1 MAFYNLP
8 VYSKIYM
15 EVENEDWTAVPTSS
29 LLQRIHQANEVST
42 TRWIAVLHYKGKE
55 YHIALGDPVRDSSQ
69 ALFVPSWFLH
79 QMDVIGDGFDMEVSV
94 IPAESFPKATRLKFS
109 LIGDPSMIPE
119 GVEIR
124 DLLETPLSQL
134 GVLSKGQRIPIPVL
148 EHHSL
153 LLQECDPGEEVFL
166 DGSDIAFE
174 LEMPEQNEQPKS
186 REDTPWASPLTQ
198 TPMSTPAFTSDT
210 SFFSGPMISSIIS
223 PAAVSNA
230 TQSFRTSTRGTFL
243 PFQGA
248 GRSLN
253 EQ

>member
-15 EVENEDWTAVPTSS
+15 EVENEEWSANPTSS
-29 LLQRIHQANEVST
+29 LLQRIHRADET
-42 TRWIAVLHYKGKE
+42 TTVRWIAVLHYKGKE
-55 YHIALGDPVRDSSQ
+55 HHIALGDPVRDSSQ
-69 ALFVPSWFLH
+69 ALFIPPWFLH
-79 QMDVIGDGFDMEVSV
+79 QMGVIGDGLDMEVSFR
-94 IPAESFPKATRLKFS
+94 PAESFPKATRLQFS
-109 LIGDPSMIPE
+109 LIGDASLIPE

-134 GVLSKGQRIPIPVL
+134 GVLSQGQMIPIPIL

-153 LLQECDPGEEVFL
+153 LVKECDPGQEVFL
-166 DGSDIAFE
+166 DGSEIGFE
-174 LEMPEQNEQPKS
+174 LEMPEKEIPKS

-198 TPMSTPAFTSDT
+198 TPMSTPSITADAN
-210 SFFSGPMISSIIS
+210 FFNGPMISSIMS
-223 PAAVSNA
+223 PAALSNA
-230 TQSFRTSTRGTFL
+230 TRSFRTSTRI

-253 EQ
+253 EK